1 MGGALTYARRYALC
15 SLLGIAADEDDD
27 GATAAET
34 PQVKIQPAKPAKP
47 APINLKER
55 GQKAIE
61 ALDAATPD
69 KLPVLLQRAEAL
81 WHEMIDDG
89 MASSAAL
96 LKQAMQD
103 AGARA

>member
-1 MGGALTYARRYALC
+1 
-15 SLLGIAADEDDD
+15 
-27 GATAAET
+27 
-34 PQVKIQPAKPAKP
+34 
-47 APINLKER
+47 
-55 GQKAIE
+55 
-61 ALDAATPD
+61 
-69 KLPVLLQRAEAL
+69 VLLQRAEAL